1 MDKRWQQGS
10 TNQASGTAGAITGDD
25 QLGQLSVVSVSA
37 GKSKRL
43 SKTARRYHRQ
53 LSQELNG
60 ISHHVFSKGSW
71 RQAQL
76 RSHPTVQ
83 LSIAPDHSSQK
94 VVPVTAIADSGAQS
108 DVWSLKE
115 YLKAGFVEADLQ
127 SVNMSLSAAN
137 KSPIRITGAFF
148 ARIQGTSQNGS

>member
-1 MDKRWQQGS
+1 MDKRRGS
-10 TNQASGTAGAITGDD
+10 GNQASGTAGAITGDD

-43 SKTARRYHRQ
+43 SKTARRYHHQ

-115 YLKAGFVEADLQ
+115 
-127 SVNMSLSAAN
+127 
-137 KSPIRITGAFF
+137 T
-148 ARIQGTSQNGS
+148 